1 MGRTDHSGAL
11 TVRVPLSVTLEAP
24 PSNPALP
31 VSSIEVGTSL
41 AGAGMAIQGVSD
53 ANGQFEIE
61 SLPSGVVDFECVTVF
76 DGGYYYGEG
85 TLVHSGPGSATLILR
100 GVEDVINGVAP
111 LRVGARDAKD
121 DLPLA
126 GTPIPIRSAKRPRAD
141 RLLHAA
147 DFPDAS
153 SRSRGGERTG
163 RAPEHAGARFLALG
177 AAALPRSLQPPAR
190 FLRRLPAIA
199 LAGPLLLSSATAG
212 KPAPAY
218 AHFIFGARRR
228 RWAPTSLRRSLSLPP
243 LRSLFVVQ
251 FRTRTG
257 LPPLPSSDRAWR

>member
-1 MGRTDHSGAL
+1 MMPLAGARVYVEGLPMGRTDHSGAL

-31 VSSIEVGTSL
+31 VSNIEVGTSL

-126 GTPIPIRSAKRPRAD
+126 GTPIPIRSAKRPRS
-141 RLLHAA
+141 
-147 DFPDAS
+147 F
-153 SRSRGGERTG
+153 
-163 RAPEHAGARFLALG
+163 
-177 AAALPRSLQPPAR
+177 
-190 FLRRLPAIA
+190 
-199 LAGPLLLSSATAG
+199 
-212 KPAPAY
+212 
-218 AHFIFGARRR
+218 
-228 RWAPTSLRRSLSLPP
+228 
-243 LRSLFVVQ
+243 
-251 FRTRTG
+251 
-257 LPPLPSSDRAWR
+257 